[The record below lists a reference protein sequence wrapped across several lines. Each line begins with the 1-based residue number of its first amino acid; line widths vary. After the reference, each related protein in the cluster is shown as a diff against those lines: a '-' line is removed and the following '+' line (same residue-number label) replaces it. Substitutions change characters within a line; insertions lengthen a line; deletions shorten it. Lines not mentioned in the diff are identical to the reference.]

1 MPWTSAAKLEPDP
14 VSPCL
19 WGFTPGGR
27 PSAPRAP
34 TKHGSGP
41 GAGPTKPHLVPTRP
55 RGFLHLALAA
65 PKPLP
70 VLTFGN
76 PRPTHSERETP
87 PQLRHTLP
95 ASVPRLPPSAGPTTT
110 TTTLLSVARP
120 PDSAPRSRPR
130 PHQSTE
136 PLGHQPRPRLGAGL
150 MLTQLRP
157 SLAKRPWTR
166 EKLPGGCSRVAL
178 NK

>member
-1 MPWTSAAKLEPDP
+1 M
-14 VSPCL
+14 SPCL

-55 RGFLHLALAA
+55 PGFLHLALAA

-95 ASVPRLPPSAGPTTT
+95 ASAPRLPPSAGPTTT
-110 TTTLLSVARP
+110 LPSVARP

-136 PLGHQPRPRLGAGL
+136 PPRPPAPPNAGGGAYAHSAPP
-150 MLTQLRP
+150 LTR
-157 SLAKRPWTR
+157 
-166 EKLPGGCSRVAL
+166 
-178 NK
+178 